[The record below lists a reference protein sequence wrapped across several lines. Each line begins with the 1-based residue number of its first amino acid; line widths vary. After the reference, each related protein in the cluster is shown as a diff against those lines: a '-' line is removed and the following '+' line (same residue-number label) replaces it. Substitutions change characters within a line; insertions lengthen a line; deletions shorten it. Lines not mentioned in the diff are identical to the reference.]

1 MSALDDSFL
10 PSDQDINQFFFLYQR
25 RLNPKY
31 LIQPLKTL
39 LVELTETLFFFFYIF
54 VLELKL
60 SSFIKKL
67 IYI

>member
-1 MSALDDSFL
+1 MIVFYHQTKTS
-10 PSDQDINQFFFLYQR
+10 IKFFLYQR

-39 LVELTETLFFFFYIF
+39 LVELTETQFFFFFFYIF

>member
-1 MSALDDSFL
+1 MIVFYHQTKIL
-10 PSDQDINQFFFLYQR
+10 INFFFLYQR

-31 LIQPLKTL
+31 LIRLLKTL

-54 VLELKL
+54 VLEIKL